1 MAIEQNNPPEKQ
13 NTPDRDSSGGGPD
26 GNSNG
31 PNDSNKRRYR
41 NKPRR
46 DGKGSNTQTNNATRS
61 ASPKNKSR
69 RSAQSDKNSQ
79 ALATQ
84 ASNAAIDI
92 DPNELMDDA
101 ADDAAAKA
109 EGGIKAIGNQRII
122 PFMKIEKP
130 MAILSIILIIG
141 SIIAIAVNGLNLGL
155 DFTGGV
161 SADVRYEQPAEQVD
175 VVKALAD
182 KGFDDSVVQY
192 LGTRQELLVRLPPQ
206 SDNIEGL
213 NATLNQA
220 LDLPNNNAEISNVNI
235 IGSQV
240 GNEVYLNSVMAVV
253 LALVSMLGYVAL
265 RFQFKLAVGAVMALF
280 HDAIVT
286 VGVFALFGFPF
297 DLTVLAAILAL
308 IGYSLNDTIVVY
320 DRIRENFRRVRGI
333 TPRQTIDLSLT
344 ETLRRTIMTIST
356 VMLVVLAMMF
366 LGGDGLYWFAVALF
380 IGLIAGTYSSIYIS
394 SSIPLSMGLSRD
406 DFVVKVK
413 PEFEE
418 EIVTFNDPKMFEQ
431 D

>member
-1 MAIEQNNPPEKQ
+1 MAIEQNNPPENP
-13 NTPDRDSSGGGPD
+13 NTPTSSSSGGGSD
-26 GNSNG
+26 GNSND
-31 PNDSNKRRYR
+31 NTRRRR

-46 DGKGSNTQTNNATRS
+46 DGKGSNNKGNGSTPSSTSKQ
-61 ASPKNKSR
+61 KSR
-69 RSAQSDKNSQ
+69 RGGKNRDDKNSTT
-79 ALATQ
+79 ATTTLATQ
-84 ASNAAIDI
+84 SLDPIIDSHDEFDDTDNAA
-92 DPNELMDDA
+92 A
-101 ADDAAAKA
+101 AA
-109 EGGIKAIGNQRII
+109 EGGIKSIGNQRII

-130 MAILSIILIIG
+130 MALLSIFLVIG

-161 SADVRYEQPAEQVD
+161 SADVKYEQNVEQVD

-182 KGFDDSVVQY
+182 NGFNDAVVQY
-192 LGTRQELLVRLPPQ
+192 LGTSKEMLVRLPPQ
-206 SDNIEGL
+206 SDSVDGL
-213 NATLNQA
+213 NTSLGQA
-220 LDLPNNNAEISNVNI
+220 LDLPNNKADISNVNI

-240 GNEVYLNSVMAVV
+240 GNEVYLNSVMALG
-253 LALVSMLGYVAL
+253 LALISMLGYVAL
-265 RFQFKLAVGAVMALF
+265 RFQFKLALGAVLSLF

-286 VGVFALFGFPF
+286 IGVFALFGFPF

-333 TPRQTIDLSLT
+333 TPTQIIDLSLT

-356 VMLVVLAMMF
+356 VLLVVLAMML
-366 LGGDGLYWFAVALF
+366 LGGDGLYWFSVALF
-380 IGLIAGTYSSIYIS
+380 IGLLAGTYSSTYIA
-394 SSIPLSMGLSRD
+394 SSIPLAMGLSRD

-418 EIVTFNDPKMFEQ
+418 EIVSFNDPKMF
-431 D
+431 DAD

>member
-1 MAIEQNNPPEKQ
+1 MAIDKNNPLEQQNNP
-13 NTPDRDSSGGGPD
+13 DRNGSNGDS
-26 GNSNG
+26 NSN
-31 PNDSNKRRYR
+31 STRRR

-46 DGKGSNTQTNNATRS
+46 DGKGSNTKTNNPTTA
-61 ASPKNKSR
+61 K
-69 RSAQSDKNSQ
+69 SDKSKTRRGGQNAQ
-79 ALATQ
+79 ELTTQ
-84 ASNAAIDI
+84 TSTPVDQTQ
-92 DPNELMDDA
+92 LMSDA
-101 ADDAAAKA
+101 AEDAAAQA
-109 EGGIKAIGNQRII
+109 EGGIKAVGNQRII

-130 MAILSIILIIG
+130 MAILSLLMVIG

-161 SADVRYEQPAEQVD
+161 SADVRYEQPAEQVE

-182 KGFDDSVVQY
+182 NGFDDAVVQY

-206 SDNIEGL
+206 SDNIDGL
-213 NATLNQA
+213 NASLSAA
-220 LDLPNNNAEISNVNI
+220 LALPNNNVEISNVNI

-240 GNEVYLNSVMAVV
+240 GNEVYLNSVMSLV
-253 LALVSMLGYVAL
+253 LALVCMLGYVAL
-265 RFQFKLAVGAVMALF
+265 RFQFKLSLGAVLSLF

-286 VGVFALFGFPF
+286 IGVFALFGFPF

-356 VMLVVLAMMF
+356 VLLVVLAMLF
-366 LGGDGLYWFAVALF
+366 LGGDGLYWFSVALF
-380 IGLIAGTYSSIYIS
+380 IGLLAGTYSSTYIA
-394 SSIPLSMGLSRD
+394 SSIPLRMGLSRD

-431 D
+431 DNI

>member
-1 MAIEQNNPPEKQ
+1 MATKPNNPNNPNAPENGSDGS
-13 NTPDRDSSGGGPD
+13 NTSSSKA
-26 GNSNG
+26 NNQ
-31 PNDSNKRRYR
+31 RRRR

-46 DGKGSNTQTNNATRS
+46 DGKGSNHQA
-61 ASPKNKSR
+61 NKSLDSKKSNER
-69 RSAQSDKNSQ
+69 KTTQ
-79 ALATQ
+79 LATQ
-84 ASNAAIDI
+84 DLAAVSAKD
-92 DPNELMDDA
+92 DAVLTGDA
-101 ADDAAAKA
+101 ADDAAANA
-109 EGGIKAIGNQRII
+109 EGGIKAIGDQRII

-130 MAILSIILIIG
+130 MAILSVLLIIG

-161 SADVRYEQPAEQVD
+161 SADVRYEQPVEQVE
-175 VVKALAD
+175 VVQSLAD
-182 KGFDDSVVQY
+182 NGFDDAVVQY

-206 SDNIEGL
+206 SDNIDGL
-213 NATLNQA
+213 NSSLDQA
-220 LDLPNNNAEISNVNI
+220 LDLPGNNAEISNVNI

-240 GNEVYLNSVMAVV
+240 GNEVYLNSVMAVA
-253 LALVSMLGYVAL
+253 LALTCMLGYVAL
-265 RFQFKLAVGAVMALF
+265 RFQFKLAIGAVVALF

-297 DLTVLAAILAL
+297 DLTVLAAVLAL

-333 TPRQTIDLSLT
+333 SPSQTIDLSLT

-356 VMLVVLAMMF
+356 VLLVVLAMML
-366 LGGDGLYWFAVALF
+366 LGGDGLYWFSVALF
-380 IGLIAGTYSSIYIS
+380 IGLIAGTYSSVYIS
-394 SSIPLSMGLSRD
+394 SSIPLRMGLSRD

-418 EIVTFNDPKMFEQ
+418 EIVTFNDPKMFEKE
-431 D
+431 

>member
-1 MAIEQNNPPEKQ
+1 MAIEQNNPPRKE
-13 NTPDRDSSGGGPD
+13 NTPASNSSGGGSD
-26 GNSNG
+26 
-31 PNDSNKRRYR
+31 DDKRRRR

-46 DGKGSNTQTNNATRS
+46 DGKGSNNQTNNPS
-61 ASPKNKSR
+61 SSSPRKGKSKGR
-69 RSAQSDKNSQ
+69 RGGQGSQ

-84 ASNAAIDI
+84 TLNPDTSIDI
-92 DPNELMDDA
+92 NDQNTLDSA
-101 ADDAAAKA
+101 ADDAAKA
-109 EGGIKAIGNQRII
+109 EGGIKAIGSQRII

-130 MAILSIILIIG
+130 MAILSILLVIG

-161 SADVRYEQPAEQVD
+161 SAGVSYEQPVEQSEVS
-175 VVKALAD
+175 KALAD
-182 KGFDDSVVQY
+182 NGFNDAIVQY
-192 LGTRQELLVRLPPQ
+192 LGTNKELLIRLPPQ
-206 SDNIEGL
+206 SDNIDGL
-213 NATLNQA
+213 NASLNQA
-220 LDLPNNNAEISNVNI
+220 LALPNNSAEISNVNI

-240 GNEVYLNSVMAVV
+240 GNEVYLNSVMA
-253 LALVSMLGYVAL
+253 LALALISMLGYVAL
-265 RFQFKLAVGAVMALF
+265 RFQFKLALGAVVSLF

-286 VGVFALFGFPF
+286 IGVFALFGFPF

-320 DRIRENFRRVRGI
+320 DRIRENFRRVRGM

-356 VMLVVLAMMF
+356 VLLVVLAMML
-366 LGGDGLYWFAVALF
+366 LGGDGLYWFSVALF
-380 IGLIAGTYSSIYIS
+380 IGLLAGTYSSTYIA
-394 SSIPLSMGLSRD
+394 SSIPLKMGLSRD